1 MKQNYLVAVIV
12 ATALFFTGC
21 DKQENAPVVPDG
33 PETEQPEEPK
43 PEKPEKPEDLDE
55 NDCIIFSDAVLEKGL
70 LAIKPS
76 IDLNGD
82 GKISLSEAAE
92 VREINLSFEA
102 PQDSG
107 ENLVGDISQL
117 KYFNKLERLGLKYH
131 KIINITPIE
140 GITSLCELILI

>member
-1 MKQNYLVAVIV
+1 M
-12 ATALFFTGC
+12 
-21 DKQENAPVVPDG
+21 PDG

-43 PEKPEKPEDLDE
+43 PEKPDKPSKPEDLDE

-107 ENLVGDISQL
+107 ENLVGGTYPNS
-117 KYFNKLERLGLKYH
+117 N
-131 KIINITPIE
+131 TS
-140 GITSLCELILI
+140 TSLKNSGLNIIKSSM